1 MSVLVFLRESDLSPA
16 GGPLGVGYYI
26 HEEAKK
32 RDLLNQIFFLSG
44 GGYSFYFKDTYEKY
58 SE

>member
-44 GGYSFYFKDTYEKY
+44 GVQLLLQRHL
-58 SE
+58 

>member
-26 HEEAKK
+26 HEEDKK

-44 GGYSFYFKDTYEKY
+44 GHI
-58 SE
+58 